1 MYEVVVVLV
10 SDIVAIILDIV
21 IGIVVIVDVI
31 VIVVVIIVVAIEA
44 NQVFLVVEDLVSLF
58 FEVGLKLGLFKIL
71 ILFLIIINQYNFP
84 FLIRL

>member
-1 MYEVVVVLV
+1 LYEEVVVVLI

-58 FEVGLKLGLFKIL
+58 FEIGLKLGLFKNL
-71 ILFLIIINQYNFP
+71 ILFLIIIN
-84 FLIRL
+84 